1 MKKLCFVAEYMF
13 CGGTE
18 KSMLSLMK
26 CLDKNS
32 YDITL
37 LLLKKKGELISQLPD
52 YVKVEE
58 IVLPE
63 DEKDDL
69 LVGRTFALKE
79 SFQRGRI
86 VQFIKKAC
94 RGIEI
99 KIHTK
104 SEAGRRL
111 WYYEKIGNKIAEY
124 PEKFDV
130 VIDYMG
136 YGLFNTYYAA
146 RKIQGKVKFS
156 WVHFEPKQAMPDF
169 DAFREVL
176 DEYNYIMCVSE
187 NGRSQITSMMPEL
200 EDKCK
205 VFYNIVDRNEL
216 LKLAKNEQIKKE
228 KGKISILSI
237 GRLDPQKGFD
247 YAIDI
252 VSRLYEE
259 GFPVV
264 WNIIG
269 EGWQREELESIIA
282 KNQAAQECVK
292 LLGKKI
298 NPYPYIEACDIYFQ
312 PSRHEG
318 YGIAV
323 AEARAFDKPIIATDF
338 AGAKEQLVN
347 EKTGIIVKFDKEQ
360 IYFGLKRMIEDIEM
374 RRKLSNNLRLE
385 HETTNEQLKALEN
398 ILDNA

>member
-26 CLDKNS
+26 YLDKNS

-37 LLLKKKGELISQLPD
+37 LLLKKKGELMLQLPD

-69 LVGRTFALKE
+69 LLGRTFALKE
-79 SFQRGRI
+79 SFRKGKLI
-86 VQFIKKAC
+86 QFIRKAC
-94 RGIEI
+94 RGIEM

-104 SEAGRRL
+104 NGTGRRL
-111 WYYEKIGNKIAEY
+111 WYYEKIENKIAEY

-146 RKIQGKVKFS
+146 RKIQGNVKIS
-156 WVHFEPKQAMPDF
+156 WVHFELEQAMPDF
-169 DAFREVL
+169 DVFREVL

-187 NGRSQITSMMPEL
+187 NGRSQVVSIMPEL
-200 EDKCK
+200 KDKCK

-216 LKLAKNEQIKKE
+216 LKLAKKEQIKKE

-237 GRLDPQKGFD
+237 GRLDAQKGFD

-252 VSRLYEE
+252 VSRLYKE

-269 EGWQREELESIIA
+269 EGWQREELENIIT
-282 KNQAAQECVK
+282 KNQVAQKCVK

-338 AGAKEQLVN
+338 AGAREQLVN
-347 EKTGIIVKFDKEQ
+347 EKTGLIVKFDKEQ
-360 IYFGLKRMIEDIEM
+360 IYLGLKRMIEDTEM

-385 HETTNEQLKALEN
+385 HENTNEQLKVLEN
-398 ILDNA
+398 ILKNA